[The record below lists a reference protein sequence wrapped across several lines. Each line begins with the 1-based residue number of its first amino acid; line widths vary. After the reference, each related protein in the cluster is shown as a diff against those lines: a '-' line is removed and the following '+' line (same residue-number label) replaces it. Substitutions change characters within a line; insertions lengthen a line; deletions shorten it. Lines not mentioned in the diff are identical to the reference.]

1 MFLTVTRIFSKL
13 IIRNNLRT
21 SLNKYAVLSFCC
33 SIMLSCNLKNAADD
47 NEGRLKVARAFDYIL
62 YGEDLVGIVPA
73 GTSELDSVT
82 ITGNFIENWIRQKSV
97 LHKAERNLDDGKKD
111 VEKKLEEYRNTLLTY
126 AYETELVRQNLDTIV
141 SDEEI
146 ETFYANNRNNFELKD
161 NIIKV
166 IYLKL
171 NKKSPKLDKARDWFK
186 SSSDKD
192 RKFLQDYCH
201 QYALNYFLDDNTW
214 LLFDDLLKEIP
225 IKTYDKEQYLQNN
238 RNIEIEDSS
247 NIYMVSIKGFM
258 MKNSL
263 SPLSFE
269 RNNIRTMV
277 INQRKLALVEKME
290 REAYEDARKNG
301 DVEVY

>member
-1 MFLTVTRIFSKL
+1 MNKLVLLFSL
-13 IIRNNLRT
+13 AILF
-21 SLNKYAVLSFCC
+21 S
-33 SIMLSCNLKNAADD
+33 SCNLWNGN
-47 NEGRLKVARAFDYIL
+47 NELDERLKVARAFNYTLYIDDL
-62 YGEDLVGIVPA
+62 IGVVPSGASREDSI
-73 GTSELDSVT
+73 T

-97 LHKAERNLDDGKKD
+97 LHKAERNLDDAKKD
-111 VEKKLEEYRNTLLTY
+111 VQKKLDEYRNSLITY
-126 AYETELVRQNLDTIV
+126 TYETELIAQTLDTTV
-141 SDEEI
+141 SEAEI
-146 ETFYANNRNNFELKD
+146 QKFYDSNRNNFELKD

-166 IYLKL
+166 IYIKL
-171 NKKSPKLDKARDWFK
+171 NKKSPKLNKAREWFK
-186 SSSDKD
+186 GTSVKD
-192 RKFLQDYCH
+192 RNALQEYCH

-258 MKNSL
+258 MKNST

-269 RNNIRTMV
+269 RNNIRNMV
-277 INQRKLALVEKME
+277 INQRKLALIDKME
-290 REAYEDARKNG
+290 QEAYEDARKSG

>member
-1 MFLTVTRIFSKL
+1 MKKEDNADERI
-13 IIRNNLRT
+13 
-21 SLNKYAVLSFCC
+21 
-33 SIMLSCNLKNAADD
+33 
-47 NEGRLKVARAFDYIL
+47 KVARAFDYFL
-62 YGEDLVGIVPA
+62 FQDDLLGIVPS
-73 GTSELDSVT
+73 GVSESDSLT

-97 LHKAERNLDDGKKD
+97 LHKAENNLDDEKKN
-111 VEKKLEEYRNTLLTY
+111 VQRKLEEYRNSLLTY
-126 AYETELVRQNLDTIV
+126 TYETELIRQKLDTIV

-146 ETFYANNRNNFELKD
+146 EKFYNQNRNNFELKD

-171 NKKSPKLDKARDWFK
+171 NKKSPKLNRAREWYK
-186 SSSDKD
+186 SNSAKD
-192 RKFLQDYCH
+192 RTALQEYCH
-201 QYALNYFLDDNTW
+201 QYALNYFLDDDTW

-247 NIYMVSIKGFM
+247 NIYLVSIKGFM
-258 MKNSL
+258 TKNSN

-269 RNNIRTMV
+269 RNNIQTMI
-277 INQRKLALVEKME
+277 INQRKLALVEKMQQ
-290 REAYEDARKNG
+290 EAYDDARKSG